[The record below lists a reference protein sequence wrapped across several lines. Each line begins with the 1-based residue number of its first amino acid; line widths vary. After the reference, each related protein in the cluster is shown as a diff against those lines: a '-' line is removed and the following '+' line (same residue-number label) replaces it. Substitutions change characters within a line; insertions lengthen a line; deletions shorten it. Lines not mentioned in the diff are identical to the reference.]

1 MLKAAY
7 GENVYPEHKY
17 SAGVLDLRKVG
28 GTVKMDDE
36 VAGLLLWE
44 GQKWLIPL
52 FDFDSLD
59 VGKK

>member
-1 MLKAAY
+1 VLKAAY

-36 VAGLLLWE
+36 VAGLLL
-44 GQKWLIPL
+44 
-52 FDFDSLD
+52 
-59 VGKK
+59 